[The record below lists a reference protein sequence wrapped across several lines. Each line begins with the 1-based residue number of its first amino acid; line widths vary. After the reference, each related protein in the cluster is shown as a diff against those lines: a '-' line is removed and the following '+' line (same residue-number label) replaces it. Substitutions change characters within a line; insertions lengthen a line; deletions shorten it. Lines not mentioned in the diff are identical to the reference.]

1 MGRVDRIPLS
11 LIGNNRYEVHM
22 SFTCVVKLFVRIM
35 QNPVAEER
43 ATQLASMREVLCLL
57 VTPSACQHVL
67 MERYFKSPDSTLV
80 KEKCGDFCSRCK
92 MDNKSC
98 TKQIHCD
105 KLSRLLITFATGR
118 MKSLVH

>member
-1 MGRVDRIPLS
+1 
-11 LIGNNRYEVHM
+11 
-22 SFTCVVKLFVRIM
+22 M

-43 ATQLASMREVLCLL
+43 ATQLTSMMEVLRLL
-57 VTPSACQHVL
+57 VTPNECQHIL
-67 MERYFKSPDSTLV
+67 MERYFEMPDSTLV